1 MGIQRKGVYNWIQL
15 TGGLTLK
22 FFNTLRYER
31 NLFFAALGM
40 RRFNRILACTFVI
53 ACIWCFADF
62 RSGNLKA
69 NYIDDIICLGLGVIA
84 ERLIPWGKPPTI
96 EAVTPENG

>member
-1 MGIQRKGVYNWIQL
+1 MKILNA
-15 TGGLTLK
+15 
-22 FFNTLRYER
+22 LRYER

-40 RRFNRILACTFVI
+40 RRLNRILFCSFIFSAV
-53 ACIWCFADF
+53 WCLADF

-69 NYIDDIICLGLGVIA
+69 NLIDDIICIAMGIIA

-96 EAVTPENG
+96 ELIMPENGQ